1 MDRNSA
7 PRSNQ
12 RTADK
17 KNEKTKLMADKT
29 GFDDEITLIDVNI
42 SKALK
47 IKKVI
52 NSMFI
57 WNLYLYL

>member
-1 MDRNSA
+1 MDRSSA

-17 KNEKTKLMADKT
+17 KNEKPKLIADKT